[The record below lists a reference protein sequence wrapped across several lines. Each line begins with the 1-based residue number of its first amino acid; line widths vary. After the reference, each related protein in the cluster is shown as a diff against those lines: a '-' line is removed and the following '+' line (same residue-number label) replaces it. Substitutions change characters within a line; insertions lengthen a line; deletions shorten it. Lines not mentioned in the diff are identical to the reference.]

1 MDTPIDANIRALPED
16 ARPVA
21 ESLRAAILRAAP
33 DATEAIKYK
42 MPAFLDGGVAFVY
55 FALWKKH
62 AALYPVYPDAG
73 DLEPL
78 IAPYRDKKDTLHFA
92 LNKPIPYALVEKV
105 AGFKLAQKRAAKSGA

>member
-1 MDTPIDANIRALPED
+1 MDTPIDAYIRALPEE
-16 ARPVA
+16 ARPIA
-21 ESLRAAILRAAP
+21 ESLRSAILRAAP

-42 MPAFLDGGVAFVY
+42 MPAFLEGGVAFVY
-55 FALWKKH
+55 FAVWKKH

-73 DLEPL
+73 ELEPL

-105 AGFKLAQKRAAKSGA
+105 AGFKLAQKRAAKSGV